1 MHLEGAA
8 EWGSTVLTNEVS
20 VRGEVKGRT
29 KREQCKIELVE
40 VKMERKGEK
49 WRESSTV
56 ILIDSLLPISWD

>member
-29 KREQCKIELVE
+29 KRNSAK
-40 VKMERKGEK
+40 
-49 WRESSTV
+49 
-56 ILIDSLLPISWD
+56 